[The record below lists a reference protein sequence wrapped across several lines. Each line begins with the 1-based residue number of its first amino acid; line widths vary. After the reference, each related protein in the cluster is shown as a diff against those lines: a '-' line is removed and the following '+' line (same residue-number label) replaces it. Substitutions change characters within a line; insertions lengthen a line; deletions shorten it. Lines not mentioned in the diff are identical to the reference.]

1 MYLSLYRRYRPQFFA
16 DVVGQE
22 PAVAVLVRGLLSGRT
37 GQAYLFSG
45 PRGSGK
51 TTLARLLAK
60 AVNCSERKGG
70 AEPCGHCR
78 SCLSITDGESLDV
91 MEIDGASNNGVEEV
105 RELKAKVALAPF
117 ASPVKVYIIDEV
129 HMLSMA
135 AFNALLKTLE
145 EPPEQVL
152 FILATTEPQKVPVT
166 IRSRCQHIPFRR
178 IAVAGIL
185 ERLRRVCDEEE
196 TPYEEEALWEI
207 ARQADGALRDALS
220 LLEQALS
227 FGEGRL
233 SLAALRALSGGGTRV
248 DLERWVSLLPERPG
262 EADRELREM
271 IASGVS
277 PERLLDGAFL
287 LFRDLWVCRNWGGEV
302 LAELDLAPPE
312 REYLLE
318 EASRWS
324 AERLWR
330 AMRLCQ
336 ELMGRA
342 RLGLRGDVLAGLLSV
357 SLAESGRTSVG
368 LPRSSEEKGSGEMP
382 GPGRKGAMAPPDVPR
397 SSAPA
402 SGPFP
407 PPFPANFGPE
417 REGLRSA
424 PDRSGGERTLSPS
437 LPEIGPSEPSSERT
451 TAETGDPGTF
461 EALRERLGR
470 RDPVLAA
477 SLLHC
482 RVDLREGILE
492 ISVPRE
498 EPFPFSVL
506 TAPRGLCQLA
516 LAAKEAGFG
525 EGCLKVGD
533 EIRPLVVQEADEGDE
548 ARPFLIPQDRRRRSD
563 EGERAAESP
572 QAEGAPS
579 PQRSESALES
589 QVERVLRWT
598 SGDLLVLRAE
608 AAAES
613 EEKPLVA
620 QESLDEEELQE

>member
-70 AEPCGHCR
+70 AEPCGHCQ
-78 SCLSITDGESLDV
+78 SCLSIMGGDSLDV

-178 IAVAGIL
+178 ISVAGIL
-185 ERLRRVCDEEE
+185 ERLRLVCDEEA

-248 DLERWVSLLPERPG
+248 DLERWASLLPERPD

-287 LFRDLWVCRNWGGEV
+287 LFRDLWVCLNWGGEA
-302 LAELDLAPPE
+302 LDGLDLALPE
-312 REYLLE
+312 REHLLE

-324 AERLWR
+324 TERLWR
-330 AMRLCQ
+330 AMRLCMD
-336 ELMGRA
+336 LMGRA
-342 RLGLRGDVLAGLLSV
+342 RLGLRGDVLAGLLSL
-357 SLAESGRTSVG
+357 SLAESGGASTG
-368 LPRSSEEKGSGEMP
+368 LPRSSEEKGNGEMP
-382 GPGRKGAMAPPDVPR
+382 GPRRKGAMASPDVPR

-402 SGPFP
+402 SGPLP

-417 REGLRSA
+417 REGLRSD
-424 PDRSGGERTLSPS
+424 PDRSGGERALSPS
-437 LPEIGPSEPSSERT
+437 LPESGPSEPSREGT
-451 TAETGDPGTF
+451 TAEAEESGSF

-492 ISVPRE
+492 ISVPME
-498 EPFPFSVL
+498 EPFPLSVL
-506 TAPRGLCQLA
+506 TAPRGLCQMA

-525 EGCLKVGD
+525 EGRLRVGD
-533 EIRPLVVQEADEGDE
+533 ELRPLVAQAPDESDE
-548 ARPFLIPQDRRRRSD
+548 AQPFLIPQDRWRRSD
-563 EGERAAESP
+563 EGEQAVESLRE
-572 QAEGAPS
+572 EGTPS
-579 PQRSESALES
+579 PQRPGSALES

-608 AAAES
+608 TAAES
-613 EEKPLVA
+613 EEKPLA
-620 QESLDEEELQE
+620 TQESLDEEELPE